1 MCFGQLLE
9 RALTSVVSM
18 LQTLTIRQ
26 LLAWRIPVAMVIVCL
41 LLAQNRADSEVQ
53 EPNYM

>member
-41 LLAQNRADSEVQ
+41 LLAQNRAASEVQ